1 MSAPLIFLLSGLT
14 LHGRYVWPTGW
25 GPTYRYSY
33 AICIAT
39 SGFCVLLSY
48 GFKLHLEYLNRQFEK
63 REKEEGRPQ
72 GFRYLT

>member
-1 MSAPLIFLLSGLT
+1 M
-14 LHGRYVWPTGW
+14 HGRYVWPTGW

-39 SGFCVLLSY
+39 SGFCVLLCY